1 MLFSIKLFIQY
12 CMAHPTRFSCWIHL
26 SVVSSNIWLFIIA
39 LSAKHYAVECI
50 LNVFIDIRMSII
62 CGVPQKIKGGEG
74 HKQDKREEVKMVSDS
89 ENERGP
95 IKVGETFQTH
105 LTEKK
110 GKRKNKKRIQIQKK
124 TGSIFLLSSV
134 VIFLIGVHQLI
145 QH

>member
-1 MLFSIKLFIQY
+1 M
-12 CMAHPTRFSCWIHL
+12 
-26 SVVSSNIWLFIIA
+26 
-39 LSAKHYAVECI
+39 SAKNYAVECI

-74 HKQDKREEVKMVSDS
+74 HKKDKKEEAKMVNDS

-95 IKVGETFQTH
+95 IKIGETFQTH

-110 GKRKNKKRIQIQKK
+110 GKRKKKKRIQIQKK
-124 TGSIFLLSSV
+124 TRSIFLLSSV
-134 VIFLIGVHQLI
+134 VIFVIGVHQLI